1 MTAAT
6 LPVVQAGVAGRE
18 PVHDSIT
25 PAQISDLVERFYARV
40 RKDARLGPIFEAR
53 MNGHWADHLDRM
65 KAFWSSVLLRS
76 SAYKGQP
83 VPAHLRLTE
92 VVSEDFRCWLVLFR
106 RTAGEC
112 FEAEAAR
119 LVIAAAERIAR
130 SLWLALFGTLDNRP
144 PDWIE
149 STVQR

>member
-18 PVHDSIT
+18 PVHESIT
-25 PAQISDLVERFYARV
+25 PAQIFDLVERFYARV
-40 RKDARLGPIFEAR
+40 RGDTRLGPIFEAR

-76 SAYKGQP
+76 GAYKGQP
-83 VPAHLRLTE
+83 VPAHLRLKE
-92 VVSEDFRCWLVLFR
+92 VLSDDFQHWLLLFR
-106 RTAGEC
+106 RTAREC
-112 FEAEAAR
+112 FEAEAAG

-130 SLWLALFGTLDNRP
+130 SLWLAMFGTVDNRP
-144 PDWIE
+144 PDWID
-149 STVQR
+149 SGP